1 MSEEYQEKIIELVRK
16 IKDVWVLNQILKFI
30 KNITK

>member
-1 MSEEYQEKIIELVRK
+1 MEEDYKNKIIELVQK
-16 IKDVWVLNQILKFI
+16 IDDIWILNQILKFI

>member
-1 MSEEYQEKIIELVRK
+1 MEEDYQREIIKLVQK
-16 IKDVWVLNQILKFI
+16 IKDVWILNQILKFI

>member
-1 MSEEYQEKIIELVRK
+1 MEEDYQEKIIELVRK
-16 IKDVWVLNQILKFI
+16 IKDVWILNQILKFI

>member
-1 MSEEYQEKIIELVRK
+1 MEEDYQEKIIELVRK